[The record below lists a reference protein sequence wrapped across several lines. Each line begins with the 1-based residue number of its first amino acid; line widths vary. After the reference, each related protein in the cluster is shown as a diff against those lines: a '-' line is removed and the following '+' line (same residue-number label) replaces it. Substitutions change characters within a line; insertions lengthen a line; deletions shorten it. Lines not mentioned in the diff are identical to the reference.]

1 MARLHSVVLGG
12 LLTLASCVSGATVAT
27 TSRSS
32 SSKRDDF
39 TENLYIQPL
48 PGGYVYYQF
57 EFTTKTAAENSHF
70 ELFPRPVA
78 QLASESG
85 IDELYVTLTQG
96 RWLRDTWGP
105 APNNT
110 EAPTGAEMW
119 AWWPKASAS
128 NATLSERWSTLR
140 NAVSGLI
147 CASFSTMGD
156 ELSSAP
162 SPVVQSGI
170 SAKDARSAPRE
181 CIHGA
186 LPKEATC
193 TENLTPWVRLLP
205 CRDRAGVGALLNPL
219 HLFDVSYHAMS
230 FRILTD
236 ASEGTV
242 TLKQTLAIV
251 KRRGSAQGKLSEA
264 FPLLAHQ
271 TRPDPSGG
279 VRACP
284 LARESVVRVAGAAPQ
299 SLVGADG
306 PADFAIPEG
315 GDIEPRN
322 DVTVHRF
329 ATGHGQV
336 GGGFRTVVRNA
347 RAAGSPAKVVLF
359 QAFPFFVRPYFSSL
373 KATLDG
379 APVALGTAP
388 DAAARVEIASGSES
402 GTATTLEIATEI
414 PPGAEFA
421 VEVSFETVFLHFMR
435 HPPDANRGWDLPA
448 GIVVVL
454 PDAQNESPR
463 RLCAEE
469 ILLSLPTPDFS
480 MPYNVI
486 MFSCTVVAMFYGG
499 LMSMSTRRMSVA
511 FKNGKLSEETR
522 FMRTWRLIFATVYKF
537 LMSLKNGAAKK
548 LRRWKREKALANG
561 ETPEISDDEDD
572 DEDEID
578 E

>member
-1 MARLHSVVLGG
+1 MARLYSAILGG
-12 LLTLASCVSGATVAT
+12 LLTLISCVSGTST
-27 TSRSS
+27 TA
-32 SSKRDDF
+32 KRDDF

-57 EFTTKTAAENSHF
+57 EFTTKTATQNSHF

-78 QLASESG
+78 QLATESG

-119 AWWPKASAS
+119 AWWPKSAES
-128 NATLSERWSTLR
+128 AINGTLSERWSTLR

-147 CASFSTMGD
+147 CASFSTMSD
-156 ELSSAP
+156 ELSSSP
-162 SPVVQSGI
+162 SPIVQSGI
-170 SAKDARSAPRE
+170 SAKDTHSAQRE

-219 HLFDVSYHAMS
+219 HLFDVSYHAMA
-230 FRILTD
+230 FRILND
-236 ASEGTV
+236 PVEGTV
-242 TLKQTLAIV
+242 TLRQTLSIV
-251 KRRGSAQGKLSEA
+251 KKRGSNQAKLSDA
-264 FPLLAHQ
+264 FPLLPRQ
-271 TRPDPSGG
+271 TRPNPRDG

-284 LARESVVRVAGAAPQ
+284 LARESVVTVAGSEPRN
-299 SLVGADG
+299 LVEENDYVN
-306 PADFAIPEG
+306 FVFPEG
-315 GDIEPRN
+315 PKEVSN

-336 GGGFRTVVRNA
+336 GGGFRTVVRNM
-347 RAAGSPAKVVLF
+347 REKSSAKIVLF
-359 QAFPFFVRPYFSSL
+359 QSFPFFVRPYFSSL
-373 KATLDG
+373 KATLNG
-379 APVALGTAP
+379 APVALSTAP
-388 DAAARVEIASGSES
+388 GAEARVTIASGNDSA
-402 GTATTLEIATEI
+402 TATTLEIATEI
-414 PPGAEFA
+414 PPEAEFA
-421 VEVSFETVFLHFMR
+421 VEISFESVFLHFMR

-454 PDAQNESPR
+454 PDAQNKRAR

-511 FKNGKLSEETR
+511 FKNGKLGEETR

-537 LMSLKNGAAKK
+537 LMTLKNGAAKK

-572 DEDEID
+572 EDDEMDE
-578 E
+578 